1 MDDSTFDSLRTR
13 LLNLEKEVQALRHE
27 LVLIGK
33 QRQADQGLNFGIL
46 IDDSSPYSLSAPA
59 VQPDLVES
67 EKPTESAEKLPS
79 KPKASKDKPE
89 PPVMS
94 LAEAKN
100 IVMDGYVL
108 DHPGNAD
115 RLLKTLV
122 FRALDG
128 SVKGFKLSDLPAA
141 RIVARSMIEN
151 AGLRST
157 GQGFN
162 DSRLRSLMRKYVPFE
177 PITSIR
183 RLPR

>member
-1 MDDSTFDSLRTR
+1 MDDSTLASLLTR
-13 LLNLEKEVQALRHE
+13 LLNLEKEAKSLRHE
-27 LVLIGK
+27 LESLGK
-33 QRQADQGLNFGIL
+33 RQQADQGLKFGIL
-46 IDDSSPYSLSAPA
+46 IDDPVPYSLSAPA
-59 VQPDLVES
+59 VQPDLVDS
-67 EKPTESAEKLPS
+67 EKPTEPAMRAPT
-79 KPKASKDKPE
+79 KPKASKDKSD
-89 PPVMS
+89 PPAMS
-94 LAEAKN
+94 LDEAKI
-100 IVMDGYVL
+100 IVLDGYVL